1 MYVCRCTFGSLLM
14 HTVLSGLSNSCTIC
28 WATSVVGWKAG
39 VREAQAQDVVAPRTI
54 AMTNVP
60 YTRRVRVAVV
70 ALLVIEIAL

>member
-14 HTVLSGLSNSCTIC
+14 HVVLRGLSNSCTIC

-39 VREAQAQDVVAPRTI
+39 VREAQAQNVVAPRTI
-54 AMTNVP
+54 AMPNVH